1 MKAVPLDVRTNKIWA
16 VGGGKGGVGKTVFTA
31 NLAVSLANRGKR
43 VIVVDADLGGANIH
57 TILGVKKIK
66 HNLGDFLIN
75 KKFRNISDV
84 VVETPV
90 KNLGL
95 VSGANGILELANPS
109 FAQKMKVISG
119 LRKVDADIVLLDLGA
134 GTTFNTLDFFNLA
147 DSKILVACPEPTS
160 IQNVYGFIKSAIY
173 RKIIREFY
181 NNTLVL
187 NIMKQ
192 NSLSAHGT
200 PLCSIGERFIS
211 IGDDIKER
219 YDRIFQDFQPSI
231 VMNMLRREEEK
242 SMAQGIGLVSKKF
255 LNVKLEYVGHLYM
268 DPFVIDSV
276 QEMIP
281 FTILDSSHRVS
292 RCIESISDKLTQ

>member
-1 MKAVPLDVRTNKIWA
+1 
-16 VGGGKGGVGKTVFTA
+16 
-31 NLAVSLANRGKR
+31 
-43 VIVVDADLGGANIH
+43 
-57 TILGVKKIK
+57 
-66 HNLGDFLIN
+66 
-75 KKFRNISDV
+75 
-84 VVETPV
+84 
-90 KNLGL
+90 
-95 VSGANGILELANPS
+95 
-109 FAQKMKVISG
+109 
-119 LRKVDADIVLLDLGA
+119 
-134 GTTFNTLDFFNLA
+134 
-147 DSKILVACPEPTS
+147 
-160 IQNVYGFIKSAIY
+160 
-173 RKIIREFY
+173 
-181 NNTLVL
+181 
-187 NIMKQ
+187 MKQ

>member
-160 IQNVYGFIKSAIY
+160 IQNVNYK
-173 RKIIREFY
+173 R
-181 NNTLVL
+181 VL
-187 NIMKQ
+187 
-192 NSLSAHGT
+192 
-200 PLCSIGERFIS
+200 
-211 IGDDIKER
+211 
-219 YDRIFQDFQPSI
+219 
-231 VMNMLRREEEK
+231 
-242 SMAQGIGLVSKKF
+242 
-255 LNVKLEYVGHLYM
+255 
-268 DPFVIDSV
+268 
-276 QEMIP
+276 
-281 FTILDSSHRVS
+281 
-292 RCIESISDKLTQ
+292 